1 MLFSHLSQIKNTQ
14 RRALLLCT
22 ASHCFLSLLSDA
34 LAPCVGYEK
43 IPFVNKQQSE
53 DREKK
58 IISLLAIHNHILLFH
73 NQKAVRP
80 QSYCFF
86 CQIFVY
92 TIAAFIIIAHSNR
105 FFSKSHESL
114 CDFKILPSYCQLLA
128 AQPPLQ

>member
-34 LAPCVGYEK
+34 LAPCLGYEK

-73 NQKAVRP
+73 NQKTVRP
-80 QSYCFF
+80 QS
-86 CQIFVY
+86 
-92 TIAAFIIIAHSNR
+92 
-105 FFSKSHESL
+105 
-114 CDFKILPSYCQLLA
+114 
-128 AQPPLQ
+128 